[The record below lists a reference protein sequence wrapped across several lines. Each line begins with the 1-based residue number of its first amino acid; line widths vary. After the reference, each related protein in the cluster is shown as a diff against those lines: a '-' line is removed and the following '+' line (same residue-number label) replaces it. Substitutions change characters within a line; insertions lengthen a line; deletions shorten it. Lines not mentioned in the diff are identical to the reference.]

1 MNNHDVQ
8 TILLRIQ
15 NVYDIYQT
23 QTFFVC
29 LCKMPMYEIIM
40 ARLNDPDAEF
50 VIHKRPLNKKAI
62 MWVMQQSRLHE
73 NTGMLW
79 EMSLYMSISEMLSM
93 YCEYIKKHSVFREKF
108 KAVLENLFHWGDGMD
123 YENFCAALYFLR
135 LCFVHGKTFVL
146 KEEHDFSRWKK
157 LRDGKPVMINLIYK
171 QRSINI
177 HIWMENLAEWV
188 EIDIHEFIDPEQSL
202 YIIELLYDISVEM
215 SNLP

>member
-1 MNNHDVQ
+1 M
-8 TILLRIQ
+8 LLRIQ

-29 LCKMPMYEIIM
+29 LCKMPMYGIIM
-40 ARLNDPDAEF
+40 ARLKNPKAEF
-50 VIHKRPLNKKAI
+50 VVHKKPLSKKAI

-79 EMSLYMSISEMLSM
+79 EMSLYMSISEMLCM
-93 YCEYIKKHSVFREKF
+93 YCEYIKKHSVFKERF
-108 KAVLENLFHWGDGMD
+108 KLALESLFHGENGMD
-123 YENFCAALYFLR
+123 YENFYAALYFLR

-157 LRDGKPVMINLIYK
+157 WREGKPVRIDLIYK
-171 QRSINI
+171 ERPIRI
-177 HIWMENLAEWV
+177 DIWMEKLIEWV

-215 SNLP
+215 SKASQQ